1 MCNLERGDFFQV
13 TFFCGSSPI
22 CQFGGNFDVIQR
34 AKVCIILQI
43 RSTVSHFKLLFTLLC
58 ISWQLNTAR
67 DYIQIK
73 AKSSNSRGQ
82 KTFFE
87 KNANYIICNLIKL

>member
-22 CQFGGNFDVIQR
+22 CQFGENFDVMQR

-43 RSTVSHFKLLFTLLC
+43 RRTVSHFKVLLNFAVHMC
-58 ISWQLNTAR
+58 FSWQLKYKLKQNLQILEAR
-67 DYIQIK
+67 K
-73 AKSSNSRGQ
+73 H
-82 KTFFE
+82 FL
-87 KNANYIICNLIKL
+87 KNMTIIYLICNLIKL

>member
-43 RSTVSHFKLLFTLLC
+43 RSTVSHFKLLLTLLC

-67 DYIQIK
+67 DYKLKQNLQILEARK
-73 AKSSNSRGQ
+73 HFLK
-82 KTFFE
+82 KMPT
-87 KNANYIICNLIKL
+87 I